1 MTHCSSNWLTGLR
14 GMGGG
19 VGEAGSSC
27 LHTTGPLKS
36 LRELGLLLLCF
47 CFACCFFNELGKVLK
62 GLSSRAVEIS
72 FSQMPSKIFL
82 EIRPEFIATI
92 YSIMSMH
99 MVIKMNIFLYFLL
112 TYLRENLET
121 LQCWIEIL

>member
-36 LRELGLLLLCF
+36 LREFGLLS
-47 CFACCFFNELGKVLK
+47 FALPV
-62 GLSSRAVEIS
+62 A
-72 FSQMPSKIFL
+72 FL
-82 EIRPEFIATI
+82 
-92 YSIMSMH
+92 
-99 MVIKMNIFLYFLL
+99 MN
-112 TYLRENLET
+112 
-121 LQCWIEIL
+121 